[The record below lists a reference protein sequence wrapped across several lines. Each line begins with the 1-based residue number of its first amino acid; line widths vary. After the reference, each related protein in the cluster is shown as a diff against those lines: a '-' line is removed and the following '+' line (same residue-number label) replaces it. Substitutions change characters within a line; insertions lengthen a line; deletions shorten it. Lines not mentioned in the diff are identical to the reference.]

1 MRSQETNELEKEKY
15 NKKNLN
21 KNVFISKDIN
31 KRKIVMIHDIR
42 FRGKRKIAWKEVEQ
56 YLKQYVGKCYE
67 IVETAKKIYIGKDL
81 ADEYTNS
88 QYTQMIVRHSH
99 DGKRY
104 LYDLINIKK
113 ETGKPL

>member
-42 FRGKRKIAWKEVEQ
+42 FRGK
-56 YLKQYVGKCYE
+56 
-67 IVETAKKIYIGKDL
+67 
-81 ADEYTNS
+81 
-88 QYTQMIVRHSH
+88 
-99 DGKRY
+99 
-104 LYDLINIKK
+104 
-113 ETGKPL
+113 